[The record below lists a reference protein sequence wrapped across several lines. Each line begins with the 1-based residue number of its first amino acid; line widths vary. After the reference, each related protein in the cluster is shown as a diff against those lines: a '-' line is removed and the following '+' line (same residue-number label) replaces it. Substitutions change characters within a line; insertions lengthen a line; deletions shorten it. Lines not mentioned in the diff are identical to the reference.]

1 MQQDWRDALGALSA
15 ALGGMP
21 DAADSASHGDAGVA
35 QSQYAD
41 LQTAPLHIVLERKG
55 RAGKTAT
62 IICGFTVSDDRLAD
76 IASRLKRRIGCGGS
90 ARGGEILLQ
99 GDRLQLARSYLI
111 DLGFKVK

>member
-1 MQQDWRDALGALSA
+1 MQQDWQDALGALSA
-15 ALGGMP
+15 SLGGTP
-21 DAADSASHGDAGVA
+21 DDADSASSGDADVA
-35 QSQYAD
+35 RSQSAD
-41 LQTAPLHIVLERKG
+41 RQTAPLHIVLERKG

-99 GDRLQLARSYLI
+99 GDRLQLARNYLI